1 MMNLKFSHELE
12 SLLKKLAD
20 QPLTIRE
27 LLDGTSE
34 KGLMLLCGLFAF
46 PFLLPMPP
54 GVSSILGGS
63 CFLLSLQL
71 ALGRKDLWLPKKLA
85 NFRFPNKIIYPLLRF
100 LKKLSYWFE
109 KITAPRLKII
119 AKNPYIWRINGFWI
133 AWLAILL
140 MLPIPLT
147 NPLPTLGIVLLVIAT
162 IEADGLLMCVAYL
175 WSIIISLLFIL
186 MPSLLVR
193 MGEDLIQRFFG

>member
-1 MMNLKFSHELE
+1 MYLKFSHELE

-34 KGLMLLCGLFAF
+34 KGLMLLSGLFAF

-54 GVSSILGGS
+54 GMTTILGGS

-71 ALGRKDLWLPKKLA
+71 ALGRKEPWLPKKLA
-85 NFRFPNKIIYPLLRF
+85 NFRFPKQLIYPLLRF
-100 LKKLSYWFE
+100 LKKLSHWFE

-119 AKNPYIWRINGFWI
+119 AQNPYIWRINGFWI

-140 MLPIPLT
+140 MLPIPFT
-147 NPLPTLGIVLLVIAT
+147 NPLPTIGIVLLVIAT
-162 IEADGLLMCVAYL
+162 IESDGLLMCVAYV
-175 WSIIISLLFIL
+175 WSIIVSLLFIL
-186 MPSLLVR
+186 MPTLLVR
-193 MGEDLIQRFFG
+193 IAEDLIQRFFG

>member
-1 MMNLKFSHELE
+1 MNLKFSHELE
-12 SLLKKLAD
+12 SILKKLAD

-27 LLDGTSE
+27 LLDGASE

-54 GVSSILGGS
+54 GMTTILGGG
-63 CFLLSLQL
+63 CFLVSLQL
-71 ALGRKDLWLPKKLA
+71 ALGRKELWLPKKLA

-100 LKKLSYWFE
+100 LKKLSNLFE

-119 AKNPYIWRINGFWI
+119 ATNPYIWRINGFWI

-147 NPLPTLGIVLLVIAT
+147 NPLPTIGIVLLVIAT
-162 IEADGLLMCVAYL
+162 IEADGLLMCVAYF
-175 WSIIISLLFIL
+175 WSTIVSLLFIL
-186 MPSLLVR
+186 MPTLLVR
-193 MGEDLIQRFFG
+193 IGEDLIQRFFG

>member
-1 MMNLKFSHELE
+1 MELKFSHELE
-12 SLLKKLAD
+12 TLLKKLAD

-27 LLDGTSE
+27 ILDGTSE
-34 KGLMLLCGLFAF
+34 KGLILLSGLFAF

-71 ALGRKDLWLPKKLA
+71 ALGRKELWLPKKLA
-85 NFRFPNKIIYPLLRF
+85 NFRFPSSIIYPLLRF
-100 LKKLSYWFE
+100 LKKLSHWFE
-109 KITAPRLKII
+109 KITAPRLKFI
-119 AKNPYIWRINGFWI
+119 AKNPYIWRINGVWI

-140 MLPIPLT
+140 MLPIPFT
-147 NPLPTLGIVLLVIAT
+147 NPLPTIGIVLLVIAT

-186 MPSLLVR
+186 MPTYLVR
-193 MGEDLIQRFFG
+193 MAEQLIQQFFG